1 MKNGFFDKFP
11 CEIIEGKGLLIAIV
25 IVFSSLSFTLG
36 FFIGKKV
43 QTPDFL
49 STSFN
54 TALKESEIVEEEV
67 SQTGVVEKKVIVP
80 VAEENEEVKANKEN
94 KESNGVID
102 KAAINNNVSHNDLKT
117 VIAEPKKVDTKKDVQ
132 GKDSTKEPAK
142 TAKKDKEEDKLKRDV
157 DKNESADAKITD
169 IKSNDAKGLQ
179 KDLQK
184 KDAKK
189 MAAANNST
197 VKDASV
203 ALKAEAVNKAKL
215 DEANKLKS
223 EDINKVKV
231 NTAANKIRIE
241 EANKAK
247 LEEVRQSITES
258 STATTNTAADVK
270 GGQKYFV
277 QAGAFKSKEQAD
289 ILKGKLEGQ
298 GFQAT
303 VYKQTIKDQLIMY
316 KVRIGDFETKEEAD
330 LALSK
335 LNKKGVTG
343 FVKSFVKGAAR

>member
-94 KESNGVID
+94 KESNGFID

-142 TAKKDKEEDKLKRDV
+142 TAKKDKEEDKLKGDIS
-157 DKNESADAKITD
+157 KNEGADAKITD
-169 IKSNDAKGLQ
+169 TKSNDAKGLQ
-179 KDLQK
+179 KELQK

-189 MAAANNST
+189 MAAANNSI

-203 ALKAEAVNKAKL
+203 ALKADAVNKAKL
-215 DEANKLKS
+215 DEVNKLKS

-231 NTAANKIRIE
+231 AAANKTRIE

-258 STATTNTAADVK
+258 TTTNTAADVK
-270 GGQKYFV
+270 AGQKYFV